1 MTLPQRSLINLSVAV
16 ASLAAALGAHKTLT
30 SLMSLHMLVQLP
42 LLVIAGLAAEQA
54 WYSRRR
60 APTFFERWQVS
71 YTGWSCND
79 YGLPGLLLVSLI
91 GIGWMIPKALDDALT
106 DWRMTLFKYVGLP
119 VCGWVL
125 GASLRRAP
133 KVITLFFLGNFSW
146 MSAIAGMIYLDLPVR
161 LCNAYLNDDQHW
173 TGRGLIAL
181 AVVLPAVWVVAERKT
196 LRSRM

>member
-1 MTLPQRSLINLSVAV
+1 MTLPRRSLIHLSLAV

-42 LLVIAGLAAEQA
+42 LLVIAGFTAEHA
-54 WYSRRR
+54 WYSRQGASACSERR
-60 APTFFERWQVS
+60 QIS
-71 YTGWSCND
+71 YTAWSCNE

-91 GIGWMIPKALDDALT
+91 GTAWMIPKSLDDALT
-106 DWRMTLFKYVGLP
+106 DWRMAVFKYVGLP

-161 LCNAYLNDDQHW
+161 LCNAYLQDDQYF
-173 TGRGLIAL
+173 TGHGLIAL
-181 AVVLPAVWVVAERKT
+181 AVVLPVVWLIAARKT